1 MAALVASD
9 ALVDL
14 VKPNG
19 EEPRRAPRARRPGR
33 AGAGSAARPRGVPV
47 LVSRGCRAVLA
58 TLGARGA
65 VLTTADGGWH
75 ATMPPIV
82 PVSTVGAGDSSLAG
96 YLLADHRGAG
106 PEGRLRQAV
115 AHGSAAASL
124 PGSTMPSPDQTRPD
138 SVTVQPLLPIA
149 ADR

>member
-1 MAALVASD
+1 MEKLRAA
-9 ALVDL
+9 
-14 VKPNG
+14 
-19 EEPRRAPRARRPGR
+19 GR
-33 AGAGSAARPRGVPV
+33 AWERIPACHDASRS

-65 VLTTADGGWH
+65 VLTTAEGGWL

-106 PEGRLRQAV
+106 PEGRLAQAV